1 MIFRA
6 LAIGIIGLGIAG
18 CDSDM
23 LHQDRPGGSDYQP
36 GAYRNDQGDY
46 RGRGSASRGDE
57 REYCYRNPEA
67 CRPR

>member
-18 CDSDM
+18 CDSDL

-36 GAYRNDQGDY
+36 GTYGA
-46 RGRGSASRGDE
+46 GRAPTPDSAPGTE
-57 REYCYRNPEA
+57 REYCYRYPER